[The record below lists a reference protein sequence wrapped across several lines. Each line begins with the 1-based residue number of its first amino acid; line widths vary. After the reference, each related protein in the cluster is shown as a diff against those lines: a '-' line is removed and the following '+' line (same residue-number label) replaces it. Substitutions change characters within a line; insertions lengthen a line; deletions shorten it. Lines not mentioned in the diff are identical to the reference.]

1 MKQVKIQ
8 VPSLVENIR
17 VVESFIDNSKET
29 FHIEDDIYGNIMVAV
44 TEAVNNAIR
53 HGNKF
58 DKDKNVYLSL
68 YVNNDRVK
76 FEVEDEGEGFDFDNL
91 LDPTAP
97 ENLENPGG
105 RGIFLIRHLADEVE
119 FNKEG
124 RNVQLTFLL
133 TPAADTTDAASD
145 SDIVSSESAA

>member
-8 VPSLVENIR
+8 IPSLVENIR
-17 VVESFIDNSKET
+17 VVESFIDNSKDT

-58 DKDKNVYLSL
+58 DRDKNVHLSL
-68 YVNNDRVK
+68 EVDANRVK
-76 FEVEDEGEGFDFDNL
+76 FEVEDQGQGFDFNNL
-91 LDPTAP
+91 IDPTAP

-119 FNKEG
+119 FSKDG
-124 RNVQLTFLL
+124 RNVQLTFFL
-133 TPAADTTDAASD
+133 TPENSGTETSSSD
-145 SDIVSSESAA
+145 SDHTAA